1 MRYNYVIQSLVLTSR
16 YEMHQ
21 VMRYIME
28 YVLQLSSE
36 GLIPWLISN
45 YLSNEKE
52 QEQRVEDHY

>member
-1 MRYNYVIQSLVLTSR
+1 MRYNYVIQSLVLTSW

-28 YVLQLSSE
+28 YVLSSE

>member
-28 YVLQLSSE
+28 YVLSSE